1 MPLVALLRH
10 GEEDA
15 ADWRKGV
22 ETRSARGLSHR
33 GRAQAEA
40 ARDFLASLDATRVAC
55 SDVPRA
61 IETAEIVAAGRPV
74 DVLPGLCGL
83 RLGEWEGTSPL
94 DHPDFVR
101 VLTDPTARPPGGE
114 SLADLEGRFR
124 AALMQALPDTGDA
137 IVVGHRL
144 ANAAFLAGVMGLP
157 LADAG
162 LIQQDPGGITILARV
177 HNRLSLQMLNVRPLD
192 PLRLTGVT
200 SLV

>member
-1 MPLVALLRH
+1 
-10 GEEDA
+10 
-15 ADWRKGV
+15 
-22 ETRSARGLSHR
+22 
-33 GRAQAEA
+33 
-40 ARDFLASLDATRVAC
+40 
-55 SDVPRA
+55 
-61 IETAEIVAAGRPV
+61 V

>member
-1 MPLVALLRH
+1 MSLVALLRH

-15 ADWRKGV
+15 ADWRQGV
-22 ETRSARGLSHR
+22 ETRSVRGLSPR

-40 ARDFLASLDATRVAC
+40 ARDFLTSLDAARVLC

-94 DHPDFVR
+94 AHPDFVR
-101 VLTDPTARPPGGE
+101 VLTDPTVRPPGGE
-114 SLADLEGRFR
+114 SLEDLEDRFR
-124 AALMQALPDTGDA
+124 ATLMGALPDTGDA

-144 ANAAFLAGVMGLP
+144 ANAAFLAGVLGLP

-162 LIQQDPGGITILARV
+162 LIQQDPGGITILARAGD
-177 HNRLSLQMLNVRPLD
+177 RLSLQMLNVRPLD
-192 PLRLTGVT
+192 PLRLEGAT